1 MDDLIFKFL
10 MVFVGLALCFLLVI
24 ALLWGSDKD
33 DDDGMA

>member
-10 MVFVGLALCFLLVI
+10 MMLVGLAFCFLLVI